1 MNIDTA
7 LEKIYSMKQFHIKLG
22 LDNITD
28 LLNHLNN
35 PQRELKT
42 FHIAGSNGKGSTA
55 SFIASILQEY
65 GFKVGLYTSPHLVKY
80 NERIRINGKE
90 ITDEEIINFL
100 ETNKKYIEEK
110 SPTFFE
116 ITTALAFQYFKNKKV
131 DYAVIETG
139 LGGRLDATNTIKP
152 LASVITSISLEHS
165 RILGETLEKIALEK
179 AGIIKDNVPVFIGKL
194 PEEAKTAIKKIA
206 IEKGCN
212 FYQVENE
219 ITEYNS
225 FIKIRLGEDNQ
236 ITLYKTGLEGKHQ
249 LLNAAL
255 AIITLKKTLDISDNK
270 LIIKGVDNIISNTF
284 LQGRYERYN
293 KYPSVIF
300 DAAHNPEGINA
311 FIQQFKTEYKRY
323 NKTILIYG
331 AMQDKSTAEMLL
343 SLKHFFQ
350 KIFVTST
357 NYEKAASINEL
368 KEIADKNKI
377 EVEELHEPVKKL
389 QEFLRIKTN
398 DCLVV
403 LGSIYLLGDIKNKLQ
418 QKQN

>member
-65 GFKVGLYTSPHLVKY
+65 GFKVGLYTSPHLIKY

-152 LASVITSISLEHS
+152 LASIITSISLEHR

-179 AGIIKDNVPVFIGKL
+179 AGIIKDNIPVFIGKL

-219 ITEYNS
+219 ITGYNS
-225 FIKIRLGEDNQ
+225 SIRIRLGEDNQ

-323 NKTILIYG
+323 NRTILIYG

-343 SLKHFFQ
+343 SLKPFFQ
-350 KIFVTST
+350 KIFITST

>member
-179 AGIIKDNVPVFIGKL
+179 AGIIKDSVPVFIGKL